1 LPAARSRSS
10 LASTAGLSY
19 RVIAVVF
26 ANAPMVLAP
35 DEDQASAGARSE
47 AVPLL
52 RPRTGSSDGRLLLST
67 LDARRLGMRV
77 QVDEQAVRGVD
88 VEPGD
93 SERGLDE
100 LRAAGATVG

>member
-1 LPAARSRSS
+1 MDD
-10 LASTAGLSY
+10 G
-19 RVIAVVF
+19 
-26 ANAPMVLAP
+26 
-35 DEDQASAGARSE
+35 QAFGGARSE

-77 QVDEQAVRGVD
+77 HVDEQAVRGVD

>member
-1 LPAARSRSS
+1 MRSS
-10 LASTAGLSY
+10 PPTSKDARGGRRAGVSADAHDTLA
-19 RVIAVVF
+19 R
-26 ANAPMVLAP
+26 

-47 AVPLL
+47 VVPLL

-77 QVDEQAVRGVD
+77 HVDEQAVRGVD